1 VSSHFIDKPF
11 GNHLAGLAGIDRGNG
26 KTGGDRQDGTVPA

>member
-11 GNHLAGLAGIDRGNG
+11 GNHLAGVDRGNS
-26 KTGGDRQDGTVPA
+26 KTDGDHQGGTVPA